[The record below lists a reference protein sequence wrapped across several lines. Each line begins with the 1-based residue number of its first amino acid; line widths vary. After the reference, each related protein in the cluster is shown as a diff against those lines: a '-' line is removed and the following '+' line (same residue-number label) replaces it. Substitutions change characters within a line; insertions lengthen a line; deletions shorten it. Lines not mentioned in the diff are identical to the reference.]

1 MINIYDLLLNWT
13 DNNKVFDFYE
23 WEINDEL
30 EHIKRIPLFKI
41 KEKDYN
47 EILNSDI
54 KVDKLFLDLIKN
66 RTEIYNNKKRVKLI
80 YATLLTDGLR
90 TFAIE
95 FNNSGESI
103 YKSKLLLD
111 EEEETV
117 NLAYKLQYSKIDY
130 KVLKKSTNNP
140 YETRYE
146 NKIKRFLEKELDNSY
161 KEKEIEKLRYLY
173 TEYFSDTKE
182 DINEIYR
189 ELKNSL
195 KKDINYNHKKIY
207 ELLKLSYTKKLVK

>member
-13 DNNKVFDFYE
+13 DNNKVFDFFE
-23 WEINDEL
+23 WDLNDDL

-41 KEKDYN
+41 KEEAYN

-54 KVDKLFLDLIKN
+54 KVDKVFLDLIKN
-66 RTEIYNNKKRVKLI
+66 RTEIYNNKKRVKVI
-80 YATLLTDGLR
+80 YATLLTDGFR

-95 FNNSGESI
+95 FNNNGESI

-111 EEEETV
+111 EEEETI

-130 KVLKKSTNNP
+130 IVLKKNKDNP

-146 NKIKRFLEKELDNSY
+146 NKIKRFLEKEFDNSY
-161 KEKEIEKLRYLY
+161 KEKELEKLRYLY

-182 DINEIYR
+182 DIDEIYK
-189 ELKNSL
+189 ELKNTL
-195 KKDINYNHKKIY
+195 TKDINYNHKKIY